1 MERAVALA
9 VPGGLLRRLA
19 LSGLVAAVLAP
30 LAVVQARAAL
40 EDLGRPRPGFV
51 HAAAPAIEAVP
62 GDGPLFSVPAL
73 APGSEVRAVRLIRV
87 RSEVPV
93 RVVLHA
99 DVAGTGLARFLL
111 LTVRRDGEV
120 LYRGRL
126 AGFPSS
132 GLADPRP
139 WRGTETH
146 AFRFSLRL
154 GADPDAAGRTARV
167 DLSWE
172 ARQA

>member
-1 MERAVALA
+1 MERTAALS
-9 VPGGLLRRLA
+9 VPGALLRRLA

-30 LAVVQARAAL
+30 LAVVHARAAL
-40 EDLGRPRPGFV
+40 EQLGRPRPGFV
-51 HAAAPAIEAVP
+51 HATAPAIEAVP

-73 APGSEVRAVRLIRV
+73 APGSAVRAVRLIRV
-87 RSEVPV
+87 RSEAPV

-99 DVAGTGLARFLL
+99 DVEGTGLTRFLL

-120 LYRGRL
+120 LYRGDL
-126 AGFPSS
+126 AAFPSG

-146 AFRFSLRL
+146 AFGFSVRLRD
-154 GADPDAAGRTARV
+154 DPDASGRTASV

-172 ARQA
+172 AA